1 MGSTVTHYQ
10 MLRDAQSIQ
19 DSEAI
24 LMCHAIGVELYRKG
38 CRPKWTDVRRNYYI
52 VDAEHPIWENLLV
65 RGLAEKHTL
74 SSGHAYTVSTAGQQA
89 LRLWYEARRMAVL
102 FSGAKWRG
110 CLGLYLEK

>member
-1 MGSTVTHYQ
+1 MTHHR

-24 LMCHAIGVELYRKG
+24 VMCHAIGVELYRKG
-38 CRPKWTDVRRNYYI
+38 HRPKWTDVYRNYYI
-52 VDAEHPIWENLLV
+52 TDVEHPVWENLLA
-65 RGLAEKHTL
+65 RGLAEKHPQ
-74 SSGHAYTVSTAGQQA
+74 SSGYAYTVSTAGQQA

-102 FSGAKWRG
+102 FTGTKWRG